1 MTTLIEQAQ
10 AEVIRFNDAMAKE
23 FPSCMSKASVM
34 TNLGGSVLIE
44 FANVSSKEQAPSG
57 ILMNCPR
64 HMKFMIHLSNDF
76 GQALPADSAV
86 EVELL
91 NWHFECKKAGLKFR
105 KIKAKSITEALPK
118 LVDWFQKNED
128 KIV

>member
-10 AEVIRFNDAMAKE
+10 AEAVRFNEAMAKE

-34 TNLGGSVLIE
+34 TNIGGSVLIE
-44 FANVSSKEQAPSG
+44 FANVSSKEQAPNG
-57 ILMNCPR
+57 ILMNCNR
-64 HMKFMIHLSNDF
+64 HMKFMIHLSTDF
-76 GQALPADSAV
+76 GKALPVDSPV

-118 LVDWFQKNED
+118 LVDWFQKNAD
-128 KIV
+128 KIA

>member
-10 AEVIRFNDAMAKE
+10 AEAVRFKEAMDKE

-44 FANVSSKEQAPSG
+44 FANVSSLEEAPNG
-57 ILMNCPR
+57 ILINCNR
-64 HMKFMIHLSNDF
+64 HMKFMIHLSTDF
-76 GQALPADSAV
+76 GKALPV
-86 EVELL
+86 GVELL

-105 KIKAKSITEALPK
+105 KIKAKSITEALNK
-118 LVDWFQKNED
+118 LVDWFQKNAY

>member
-10 AEVIRFNDAMAKE
+10 AEVIRFNDAMVKE

-44 FANVSSKEQAPSG
+44 FANVQSKEQAPSG
-57 ILMNCPR
+57 ILMNCTR
-64 HMKFMIHLSNDF
+64 HMKFMIHLSTDF
-76 GQALPADSAV
+76 GKALPVDSAV

-105 KIKAKSITEALPK
+105 KIKAKNITEALPK
-118 LVDWFQKNED
+118 FLDWFQKNED
-128 KIV
+128 KII